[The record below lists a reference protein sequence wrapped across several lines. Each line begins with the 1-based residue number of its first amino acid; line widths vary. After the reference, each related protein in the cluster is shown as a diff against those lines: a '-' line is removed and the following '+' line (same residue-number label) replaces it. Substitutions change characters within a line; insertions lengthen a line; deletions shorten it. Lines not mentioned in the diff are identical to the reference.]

1 MANVFWA
8 VASVNPVSAVMIVAI
23 VSYLFFCN
31 YLFELTFS
39 SSGSTGVCPVLCSG
53 RGDYINGQCQCNPG
67 WKGRE
72 CSLKHDECEVP
83 DCSGHG
89 KCSGGKCLC
98 GRGFKGEFCDIGKIE
113 FNYPINVIII

>member
-1 MANVFWA
+1 
-8 VASVNPVSAVMIVAI
+8 
-23 VSYLFFCN
+23 
-31 YLFELTFS
+31 
-39 SSGSTGVCPVLCSG
+39 VCPVLCSV

-83 DCSGHG
+83 DCSGHR

-98 GRGFKGEFCDIGKIE
+98 GRGFKGEFCDIGNFE
-113 FNYPINVIII
+113 FVSIIHFFCYNHYTIAVS